1 MSRILS
7 ILRILEDTSQSG
19 VSGAL
24 LFGYH
29 KGFWKV
35 SQGPNQPTVSIP
47 SHQVYGHDGVTKI
60 IGKPGLRG
68 RIVKTKNGHAFKK
81 DGDGGPVSNPVG
93 GTPLTIGVDYGR

>member
-19 VSGAL
+19 VSGAM

-35 SQGPNQPTVSIP
+35 NSGPNQPTVSIP
-47 SHQVYGHDGVTKI
+47 SH
-60 IGKPGLRG
+60 
-68 RIVKTKNGHAFKK
+68 
-81 DGDGGPVSNPVG
+81 
-93 GTPLTIGVDYGR
+93 